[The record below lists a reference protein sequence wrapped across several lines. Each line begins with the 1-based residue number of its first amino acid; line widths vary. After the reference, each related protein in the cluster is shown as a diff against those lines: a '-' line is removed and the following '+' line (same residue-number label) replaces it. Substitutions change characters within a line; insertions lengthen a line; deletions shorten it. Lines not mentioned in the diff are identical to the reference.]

1 VVEKNL
7 TQLISESL
15 ARKDLKLPV
24 FNRVALRLQEM
35 IGRNN
40 YGAQDIADLIQQD
53 QALTSHILKVANSS
67 FYMGLSPVK
76 TLTSAATRLGG
87 NTLVTLAH
95 VVTQRDLYRT
105 RVKQFKPWIARLW
118 SHALGVAV
126 SSKWL
131 AQNMGYQT
139 AAEEAFMAGLLHDI
153 GKLLLMRIIDEL
165 MVRGEVRGKVSV
177 NLVREI
183 MADMHA
189 EYGRIYLETIN
200 MPESYSKVAGDHHS
214 NDVSGENVVLNLVR
228 LGNMTCHKLGIG
240 MKATPGL
247 MLSTTPE
254 ALNLMAKDILLAE
267 LQVHLE
273 EHIASVNQAL

>member
-1 VVEKNL
+1 
-7 TQLISESL
+7 
-15 ARKDLKLPV
+15 
-24 FNRVALRLQEM
+24 
-35 IGRNN
+35 
-40 YGAQDIADLIQQD
+40 
-53 QALTSHILKVANSS
+53 
-67 FYMGLSPVK
+67 
-76 TLTSAATRLGG
+76 LGG

-95 VVTQRDLYRT
+95 VVTQREMYHT

-126 SSKWL
+126 ASKWL
-131 AQNMGYQT
+131 AQNMGYQA

-165 MVRGEVRGKVSV
+165 MVRGDVKGKVSV
-177 NLVREI
+177 NLVKEI

-200 MPESYSKVAGDHHS
+200 MPESYSKVAGDHHKP
-214 NDVSGENVVLNLVR
+214 DVSGENVVLNLVR

-240 MKATPGL
+240 MKETPGM

-273 EHIASVNQAL
+273 EHITSVNQAL

>member
-1 VVEKNL
+1 MAEKNL

-15 ARKDLKLPV
+15 TRKDLKLPI
-24 FNRVALRLQEM
+24 FNRTALKLQEL
-35 IGRNN
+35 IGQND
-40 YGAQDIADLIQQD
+40 YCAQDVADIIQQD
-53 QALTSHILKVANSS
+53 QALASHILKVANSS
-67 FYMGLSPVK
+67 FYMGLNPVK
-76 TLTSAATRLGG
+76 TLANAATRLGG
-87 NTLVTLAH
+87 NTLVGLAYM
-95 VVTQRDLYRT
+95 VTQREMYHT
-105 RVKQFKPWIARLW
+105 RVKQFRPWIASLW
-118 SHALGVAV
+118 NHALGAAVA
-126 SSKWL
+126 SKWL

-165 MVRGEVRGKVSV
+165 MVKGEVRGKVSV
-177 NLVREI
+177 NLVLEI

-200 MPESYSKVAGDHHS
+200 MPESYSKVAGNHH
-214 NDVSGENVVLNLVR
+214 NPDVSGDNVVLNLVR

-240 MKATPGL
+240 MKQTPGL

-267 LQVHLE
+267 LQVKLE
-273 EHIASVNQAL
+273 EHIALVNQSF

>member
-7 TQLISESL
+7 TQLINESL
-15 ARKDLKLPV
+15 TRKDLKLPV
-24 FNRVALRLQEM
+24 FNRVALKLQET
-35 IGRNN
+35 IGQND
-40 YGAQDIADLIQQD
+40 YGAQDVAELIQQD

-67 FYMGLSPVK
+67 FYVGLNPVK
-76 TLTSAATRLGG
+76 TLQNAATRLGG
-87 NTLVTLAH
+87 NTLVTLTH
-95 VVTQRDLYRT
+95 VVTQREMYHT
-105 RVKQFKPWIARLW
+105 RVKQFKPWIALLW
-118 SHALGVAV
+118 KHALGVAV
-126 SSKWL
+126 ASKWL

-165 MVRGEVRGKVSV
+165 MVRGDVKGKVSV
-177 NLVREI
+177 NLVKEI

-200 MPESYSKVAGDHHS
+200 MPESYSKVAGNHHHS
-214 NDVSGENVVLNLVR
+214 DVSGENVVLNLVR
-228 LGNMTCHKLGIG
+228 LANMTCHKLGIG
-240 MKATPGL
+240 MKKAPGL

-273 EHIASVNQAL
+273 EYIESVNQSL